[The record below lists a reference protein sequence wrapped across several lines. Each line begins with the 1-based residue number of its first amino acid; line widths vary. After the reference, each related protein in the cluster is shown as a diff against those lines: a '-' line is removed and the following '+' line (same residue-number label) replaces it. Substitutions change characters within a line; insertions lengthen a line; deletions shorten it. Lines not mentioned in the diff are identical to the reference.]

1 MTSDMGKVS
10 IFFAKTGEIKL
21 VDRVEK
27 TDEEW
32 RKELSPESYQV
43 ARKQGT
49 EQAFTGKYHDCH
61 EDGIYRCAC
70 CDTDL
75 FDSET
80 KFESGT
86 GWPSFWTP
94 IAEENVKTNVDKSFF
109 MVRNEVLCARC
120 DAHLGH
126 VFDDGP
132 PPTGKRYCMN
142 SAALK
147 LVKRSEL

>member
-1 MTSDMGKVS
+1 MTSDIDKVL
-10 IFFAKTGEIKL
+10 IFFANTGEIKL
-21 VDRVEK
+21 VDRVKK

-32 RKELSPESYQV
+32 RKELDPETYQV

-86 GWPSFWTP
+86 GWPSFWVP

-142 SAALK
+142 SASLK

>member
-1 MTSDMGKVS
+1 MTSNIDKVF

-21 VDRVEK
+21 VDRVKK

-32 RKELSPESYQV
+32 RKELDPETYQV

-49 EQAFTGKYHDCH
+49 EPAFTGKYHDCH
-61 EDGIYRCAC
+61 EDGIYNCAC

-86 GWPSFWTP
+86 GWPSFWAP

-142 SAALK
+142 SASLK
-147 LVKRSEL
+147 LVKRS

>member
-1 MTSDMGKVS
+1 MTSDIDKLL

-21 VDRVEK
+21 VDHVKK
-27 TDEEW
+27 TDDEW
-32 RKELSPESYQV
+32 RKELSPETYEV

-49 EQAFTGKYHDCH
+49 EAAFTGKYHDCH
-61 EDGIYRCAC
+61 DDGIYRCAC

-86 GWPSFWTP
+86 GWPSFWAP
-94 IAEENVKTNVDKSFF
+94 IAEENVKTHVDKSFF

-142 SAALK
+142 SASLK

>member
-1 MTSDMGKVS
+1 MTSDIDKEL
-10 IFFAKTGEIKL
+10 IFIANTGEIKL
-21 VDRVEK
+21 VDRVK
-27 TDEEW
+27 KKDEEW
-32 RKELSPESYQV
+32 RKELDPETYQV

-86 GWPSFWTP
+86 GWPSFWAP

-142 SAALK
+142 SASLK